1 MFAFVTGPEY
11 RLPFGTFTICRFRKN
26 HVHRDVQSLSWTEP
40 MDLSVSVPAL
50 DLAAIH
56 PANNDNERVA

>member
-11 RLPFGTFTICRFRKN
+11 RLPFGTITICCFRKN
-26 HVHRDVQSLSWTEP
+26 HVHRDFQNHSWTEP
-40 MDLSVSVPAL
+40 MDLSVSVTAL

-56 PANNDNERVA
+56 PADNDNERVA